1 MISNLN
7 HFNTQSCKHR
17 RHLLHDGRKPPGQRE
32 TSSTSRA
39 ASHSHQTVSSE
50 TTVRHRTID
59 RFQEEPVEI
68 SDPCAPHTPR
78 PIGPWRRQ
86 GDKVA
91 EQAMTPSRA
100 PLLASILL
108 APDVGRHATDVRRT

>member
-1 MISNLN
+1 MTEGS
-7 HFNTQSCKHR
+7 R
-17 RHLLHDGRKPPGQRE
+17 RGNVKPPPHLAQLP
-32 TSSTSRA
+32 
-39 ASHSHQTVSSE
+39 TVARRSSSE

-78 PIGPWRRQ
+78 PIGLWRRQ

-91 EQAMTPSRA
+91 EQAMTPSRT

-108 APDVGRHATDVRRT
+108 APDVGRHATDVQRT